1 MKMTKQDVINNGW
14 MTDVAIASDDEI
26 TLDNELFKAH
36 ITHPSV
42 YDLLYSKLDF
52 TSESIVL
59 NSDYV
64 ADTVI
69 SLEGTH
75 TLDLNG
81 HTIKNDTEIYDQDKK
96 IWSLLSVGKG
106 SDVTIKGD
114 GSFIA
119 KENDCYAIDV
129 RGGKLTIKGG
139 EFNGNISAVYVYEG
153 EAVIEGGIFK
163 IQQKSNV
170 GPQNGCAY
178 ILNCLDS
185 NYKNKTAKINVYGG
199 EFHGFDP
206 AANPEGKG
214 TTYVAEGYE
223 SVEITPN
230 IWRVQ
235 PKAEEV
241 LTEEPVVDECPL
253 YEETPVVDGPEVINE
268 VDPVE
273 PEA

>member
-1 MKMTKQDVINNGW
+1 MTKNEIINHGW
-14 MTDVAIASDDEI
+14 MTDVAVACDDKITVSSD
-26 TLDNELFKAH
+26 LFESC
-36 ITHPSV
+36 ITHSDV
-42 YDLLYSKLDF
+42 YNLLYSKPDF
-52 TSESIVL
+52 TRENIVL

-75 TLDLNG
+75 TLNLNG
-81 HTIKNDTEIYDQDKK
+81 HTIKNDTEIYNQDKK

-106 SDVTIKGD
+106 SDVTIEGN
-114 GSFIA
+114 GSVIA

-129 RGGKLTIKGG
+129 KGGKLTVKGG

-153 EAVIEGGIFK
+153 EAVIEGGVFK

-170 GPQNGCAY
+170 GPQDGCAY

-185 NYKNKTAKINVYGG
+185 NYKNKTAKITVCGG

-206 AANPEGKG
+206 AANPEGKN

-223 SVEITPN
+223 SVEIAPKV
-230 IWRVQ
+230 WSVQ
-235 PKAEEV
+235 PKAAETVEEI
-241 LTEEPVVDECPL
+241 EIPDPVVDE
-253 YEETPVVDGPEVINE
+253 PVVVDT
-268 VDPVE
+268 DPVE